1 MVCDEDKLPI
11 GNKQKNIT
19 INILMDF
26 RQNHN
31 DINVVVNEIRR
42 KHGEN

>member
-1 MVCDEDKLPI
+1 MVCEEYKLPI